1 MLRRKNVRPILLMG
15 LACLASGCLEGVQLL
30 PGLNSVRLELVN
42 DTGFP
47 VDPDIRYDDD
57 PGFWAGLFPA
67 EELSTG
73 LIEPG
78 ETVTF
83 NFDCDA
89 LGSVFSDEAE
99 QVIPILGDYGAD
111 STRVLQREDEYDCGD
126 LIRFRFVGYADDFG
140 VIVSVNGRVVD

>member
-1 MLRRKNVRPILLMG
+1 MLRGRNVRLVLLMG
-15 LACLASGCLEGVQLL
+15 LACLASGCLEAVQLL
-30 PGLNSVRLELVN
+30 PGSNTVRIELVN
-42 DTGFP
+42 DTGFL

-57 PGFWAGLFPA
+57 AGFWAGLFPA
-67 EELSTG
+67 EQLSTG

-78 ETVTF
+78 EAVTF
-83 NFDCDA
+83 NFDCDE
-89 LGSVFSDEAE
+89 LGSIFSGEAE
-99 QVIPILGDYGAD
+99 QVIPVLGDYGAD